1 MERTGFWSRSG
12 IRRRWRMPLR
22 VIDRS
27 SFAGRMGCRG
37 REIVVPEFS
46 EEKVIQQ
53 TLALYRQ
60 LLSTGAPMN
69 ADTPVREI

>member
-1 MERTGFWSRSG
+1 
-12 IRRRWRMPLR
+12 
-22 VIDRS
+22 
-27 SFAGRMGCRG
+27 MGCRG